1 MNINGVNGSYTSA
14 TDSNRMLQAP
24 FPDRSFSHD
33 PAGNILTSNAGLATF
48 DAAGRLAE
56 LQSSAGTTH
65 YGYNALGQRVI
76 KESNAV
82 DRSVIFG
89 PVGIPPL
96 PRRTTSV
103 IYVYDLGQR
112 LLGEYDGA
120 TGQAQREYIWLQDI
134 PVAMITPDPT
144 APTGQPLVYFIHTD
158 HLNTPRVVQDRNN
171 AVRWRWLDEPFGS
184 GLAQGDPSG
193 LGWLVFNLRF
203 PGQYFDAESGWHYNM
218 NRYFEPGMGRYT
230 QSDPIGLRGGI
241 NTYAYAEGNPISNTD
256 PTGLISAEGQ
266 KLLDRIFGPK
276 PDTSR
281 CFTAECAAGLL
292 PAPSDNRTQSQIDV
306 GQCKIV
312 CQISLSPAVMACN
325 VAAGG
330 GLPGAALGQ
339 VSKAGICSL
348 VCGK

>member
-1 MNINGVNGSYTSA
+1 MPFDPLLPFATPGAWLWHTASGAKAHDRAYDSAGRPVRYPLGPHLRDLRYDPADRITRYTHYLASTGAAAPALDQQFGYDELNRLTQWANTTSTATTVTTISYDANGNRTLMNINGVNGSYTSA

-144 APTGQPLVYFIHTD
+144 ASTGQPLVYFIHTD
-158 HLNTPRVVQDRNN
+158 HLNTPRVV
-171 AVRWRWLDEPFGS
+171 G
-184 GLAQGDPSG
+184 
-193 LGWLVFNLRF
+193 
-203 PGQYFDAESGWHYNM
+203 
-218 NRYFEPGMGRYT
+218 
-230 QSDPIGLRGGI
+230 
-241 NTYAYAEGNPISNTD
+241 
-256 PTGLISAEGQ
+256 
-266 KLLDRIFGPK
+266 
-276 PDTSR
+276 
-281 CFTAECAAGLL
+281 
-292 PAPSDNRTQSQIDV
+292 
-306 GQCKIV
+306 
-312 CQISLSPAVMACN
+312 
-325 VAAGG
+325 
-330 GLPGAALGQ
+330 
-339 VSKAGICSL
+339 
-348 VCGK
+348 